1 MQKLTLTN
9 SSVLIRTAKTEKV
22 YTSKGNLSQHVR
34 GKHEGGWTAY
44 CGEHIKWKSKY
55 NRHIH
60 KCTECKE
67 IREKKKKERYHFL

>member
-1 MQKLTLTN
+1 M
-9 SSVLIRTAKTEKV
+9 RTAKTEKV

-34 GKHEGGWTAY
+34 GEHGDGWTAY

-60 KCTECKE
+60 KWTACKK
-67 IREKKKKERYHFL
+67 IREKKKKERYHFM